1 MKKFLLFLTIPL
13 MVCILN
19 FSTSSNLFA
28 SNSFGLIP
36 YAGYGYYNIKYNAE
50 GTLKFLEEVLDKT
63 NSSFDAD
70 GNMWKIGVQLD
81 IPLVNSLVFSPGIE
95 YQQNSYKKRLQV
107 TTFAAKIESAD
118 VTEQFFNIPL
128 ILNYYLQKNREGF
141 FIGVGPK
148 LAFNLS
154 DEEKTFSKKSM
165 VILAAANA
173 GYQLPSGF
181 RFAAFADLALTD
193 MADLDNI
200 NIKNICAG
208 VIVGFRL

>member
-1 MKKFLLFLTIPL
+1 MLLNNFLIFLLSLITI
-13 MVCILN
+13 C
-19 FSTSSNLFA
+19 
-28 SNSFGLIP
+28 
-36 YAGYGYYNIKYNAE
+36 K
-50 GTLKFLEEVLDKT
+50 
-63 NSSFDAD
+63 
-70 GNMWKIGVQLD
+70 
-81 IPLVNSLVFSPGIE
+81 
-95 YQQNSYKKRLQV
+95 
-107 TTFAAKIESAD
+107 
-118 VTEQFFNIPL
+118 
-128 ILNYYLQKNREGF
+128 KNREGF